1 MQNNRIKV
9 LPNLIINQI
18 AAGEVIE
25 RPASV
30 IKELLEN
37 SIDANSTIIRVYL
50 EHGGIS
56 SVKVIDN
63 GDGVH
68 AEDLSL
74 VFLQHATSKISAI
87 SDLDNV
93 SSLGFRGEALAS
105 IASVAKTNIISSQIE
120 PRGTAI
126 EVKDLFYNI
135 PARRKFLRSSTTE
148 FNYALEIFK
157 RIALSN
163 FSVKF
168 ILYHNNKLIK
178 NLSSNIKEA
187 RLAKLCGKK
196 FVDNAIFFEV
206 SQNGL
211 NLSGWISKTEAVA
224 GSSIQYLYINNRVV
238 KDRLFSNAIRQATV
252 KLSLPQAYCI
262 YLTLD
267 PSMLDVNV
275 HPTKQ
280 EVRFRDPKVIYA
292 FVYENILEILSGKS
306 KINNLLCSND
316 LNSDISIIMPDLATT
331 EYSQNKHNDLLDI
344 KLFPIFNN
352 KYVIFEQK
360 PLEISF
366 LCVVSGLRW
375 LINKKLQQTND
386 LSSFQLI
393 IPERI
398 KIDFKNIDNIDNID
412 LYINL
417 LNSLKFVI
425 DQIHDDIL
433 LIRAIP
439 DYLNILKIELD
450 YQKFF
455 TELLLINSSSILL
468 TEIIAFIANNIHLN
482 KYYMYNKKDFIFL
495 ITELNKENFCFAKL
509 TEQQFSKLLVNKNK

>member
-56 SVKVIDN
+56 SIKVIDN

-87 SDLDNV
+87 SDLDKV

-120 PRGTAI
+120 PHGTAI

-211 NLSGWISKTEAVA
+211 ELSGWISKTEAVA

-306 KINNLLCSND
+306 KINNLLCPND

-375 LINKKLQQTND
+375 LINKKLQQTNA

-398 KIDFKNIDNIDNID
+398 KIDFKNIDNID

-417 LNSLKFVI
+417 LSSLKFGI

-439 DYLNILKIELD
+439 DYLNILKIDID

-455 TELLLINSSSILL
+455 TELLLINSSSIFL
-468 TEIIAFIANNIHLN
+468 TKVIELIANNIN
-482 KYYMYNKKDFIFL
+482 KYDLYNKKDFIFL
-495 ITELNKENFCFAKL
+495 ITELNKEKFCFAKL